1 MRLILHTL
9 QQQNMTTAASPGKWI
24 FPVTELRI
32 NSKLIRYLTY
42 TLNPHCFQ
50 AKISLGWSFLE
61 KISLEQTFRINQNMD
76 SDFFEHRMLGSA

>member
-1 MRLILHTL
+1 
-9 QQQNMTTAASPGKWI
+9 MTTAASSGKWI

-50 AKISLGWSFLE
+50 AKISPGWSSFRRGL
-61 KISLEQTFRINQNMD
+61 KTSLKQTFRMKQNMD
-76 SDFFEHRMLGSA
+76 GDFFIHRMLGSVRL

>member
-9 QQQNMTTAASPGKWI
+9 QQRNMTTAASSGKWI

-42 TLNPHCFQ
+42 TFSPQCFQ
-50 AKISLGWSFLE
+50 AKNFLGLVFFRKGLKTSP
-61 KISLEQTFRINQNMD
+61 EQTFRMK
-76 SDFFEHRMLGSA
+76 